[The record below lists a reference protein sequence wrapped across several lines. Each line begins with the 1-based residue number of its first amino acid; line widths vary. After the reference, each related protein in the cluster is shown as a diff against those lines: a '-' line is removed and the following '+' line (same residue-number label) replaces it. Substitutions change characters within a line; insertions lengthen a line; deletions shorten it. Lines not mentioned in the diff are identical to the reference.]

1 MTHRNTNRRRFLQ
14 GLGVTGAVAI
24 AGCIGGE
31 TNGNGNGNGNG
42 TGNGGDEGGSTSD
55 AVESLPDAK
64 AVDVDHIAADPTDV
78 PGPVDWDEPRT
89 HDLTI
94 QCIEATAEV
103 EPGVTFDYM
112 TYEGQIPGPMYRVRQ
127 GDTID
132 LTFEVPDEYNIDM
145 HNIDFHAVYGPGGG
159 AEATTIA
166 PGDEPTRLRFQTKYP
181 GVHIYHCAVPNM
193 DHHIS
198 AGMFGAIL
206 VEPEDGLPEVDREF
220 YFGQHEL
227 YTNGQPG
234 EEGHHSWDT
243 QSSRD
248 EDPTYVLLNG
258 EAYGFTPNGAHG
270 PVTAEVGETVRVY
283 QAVGGPNLTTAWH
296 PIGNVWSN
304 LYRDGDLLSDPARY
318 VETTPV
324 APGTVAVGEMELHV
338 PGPVKIVDHALSR
351 VVHKGALAVIDVQG
365 EPNTEIYD
373 DNPE

>member
-1 MTHRNTNRRRFLQ
+1 MTRQYHNRRRFLA
-14 GLGVTGAVAI
+14 GIGATGVAAI
-24 AGCIGGE
+24 AGCVGSDDDE
-31 TNGNGNGNGNG
+31 DGNGNGNE
-42 TGNGGDEGGSTSD
+42 NGGNEGSSETENT
-55 AVESLPDAK
+55 ALADAK
-64 AVDVDHIAADPTDV
+64 AVDVDSIAADPTDI
-78 PGPVDWDEPRT
+78 PDPVDWDEPRT

-94 QCIEATAEV
+94 ECIEATAEV

-112 TYEGQIPGPMYRVRQ
+112 TYEGQVPGPMYRVRE

-132 LTFEVPDEYNIDM
+132 LTFEVPDEYNMDM

-166 PGDEPTRLRFQTKYP
+166 PGDEPARLRFQTKYP
-181 GVHIYHCAVPNM
+181 GIHIYHCAVPNM

-227 YTNGQPG
+227 YTDGQPG
-234 EEGHHSWDT
+234 EEGHHTWDV
-243 QSSRD
+243 QASRD

-258 EAYGFTPNGAHG
+258 EAYGFTPSGAHG
-270 PVTAEVGETVRVY
+270 PVTAEVGETVRVF
-283 QAVGGPNLTTAWH
+283 QAVGGPNFTAAWH
-296 PIGNVWSN
+296 PIGNVWSR
-304 LYRDGDLLSDPARY
+304 LYRDGDLLSDPARN

-324 APGTVAVGEMELHV
+324 APGTVAAGEMELPV
-338 PGPVKIVDHALSR
+338 PGPIKIVDHALSR

-365 EPNTEIYD
+365 EEDPDVYD